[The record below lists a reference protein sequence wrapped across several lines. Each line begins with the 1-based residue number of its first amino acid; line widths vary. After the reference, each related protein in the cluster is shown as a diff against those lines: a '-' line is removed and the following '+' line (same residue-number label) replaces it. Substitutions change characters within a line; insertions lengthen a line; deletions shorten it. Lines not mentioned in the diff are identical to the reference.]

1 MCSTMGLIF
10 NLYSTFNA
18 LFNIQLR
25 IQHSTIHFI
34 FNSLFTH
41 SIIYSTISTIYS
53 TFNLIQLFIQLFCA
67 LTTSGQWHRSL
78 LVKNMAAMAA
88 VAPSGS
94 QNAGYGNRSL
104 WRWHKAPLRC
114 GVWLSKVSWL
124 GSSKNWPDFPAA
136 YCRCRSNGAVCL
148 LRIPRCTPRQQF
160 EYQRL
165 WQRNLR

>member
-1 MCSTMGLIF
+1 MCSAMRSIF

-18 LFNIQLR
+18 LFYIQLR

-88 VAPSGS
+88 AAPSGS

-114 GVWLSKVSWL
+114 GVWLSKVSSSWL
-124 GSSKNWPDFPAA
+124 NGGTRTVLNIWFIYILFYWTNWDSREFLYIWLIYALFEFDLGNPA
-136 YCRCRSNGAVCL
+136 
-148 LRIPRCTPRQQF
+148 
-160 EYQRL
+160 
-165 WQRNLR
+165 

>member
-1 MCSTMGLIF
+1 MLLS
-10 NLYSTFNA
+10 
-18 LFNIQLR
+18 
-25 IQHSTIHFI
+25 
-34 FNSLFTH
+34 SLFTH

-88 VAPSGS
+88 AAQSGS

-160 EYQRL
+160 EYQRPGGAL
-165 WQRNLR
+165 PFMGYIGMCRCEGYGLQAVYSGIGYINQSVWV